1 MPAGPASAGEH
12 RSPACGSPLLFVLAD
27 ALPDDLL
34 DLRIMH
40 LLEAGR
46 LDALRRTEQSYLAPP
61 RAEAPWTTWC
71 IPWPSLLPRA
81 LPSLRPGTHWSLL
94 GFTELRAELC
104 SGAEGAMR
112 QNSRKERTIKIP

>member
-12 RSPACGSPLLFVLAD
+12 RSPECGSPLLFVLTD

-46 LDALRRTEQSYLAPP
+46 LDALRKTEQSYLAPL
-61 RAEAPWTTWC
+61 RAEAPRTPWC
-71 IPWPSLLPRA
+71 SQWPSLLPKA
-81 LPSLRPGTHWSLL
+81 LPSLRPNQTQAHQSLGL
-94 GFTELRAELC
+94 TELRAELC

-112 QNSRKERTIKIP
+112 QNSGKERMV